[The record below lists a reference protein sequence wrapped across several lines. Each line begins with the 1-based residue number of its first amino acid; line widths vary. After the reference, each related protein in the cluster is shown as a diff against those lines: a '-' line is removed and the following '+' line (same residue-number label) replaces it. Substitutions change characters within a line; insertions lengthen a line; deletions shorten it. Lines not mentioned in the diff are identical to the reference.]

1 MGNGHH
7 FHRLSIPLKRL
18 YVVTIITF
26 VLLFALTGCSP
37 KSEPSTESTEATEAT
52 SDAAATVETTTAE
65 AVEVTYPETLLT
77 KEDIVY
83 FIMVDRF
90 ADGDTSGNLADVDK
104 DDLRAFQG
112 GDLQGIID
120 NLDYIKATGATAIWL
135 TPIME
140 NGPNGYHGYWIYDFY
155 KVDPHFGDLET
166 FKELVDKAHEMDLKV
181 VLDYIVN
188 HTGYDS
194 PWLDDPEKADWFNPD
209 RKISNWKDKE
219 EVELGWLSGLP
230 DLDQTNPEVSEY
242 FIENALWWIEET
254 GIDGFRLDTMRHV
267 SKTFWEDFSEAIKS
281 EVPDFFLLGEV
292 WDENAKTLE
301 SYHQSGIDS
310 LTNYSLFN
318 GIENAFTTQ
327 ANMFSLVNAL
337 DKEKAF
343 THPELNAIFIDNHDN
358 SRFASNNPRM
368 ALEYTKQAL
377 TFLYSYPAIPVVYYG
392 TELGMSG
399 AYDPENRR
407 FMAWDTVENNDM
419 LAYVKQLAEI
429 RDVYMEDF
437 VLTYHDKT
445 SIAYELSNGSEK
457 MLIVI
462 NSEEKDKSITF
473 DYAAAS
479 LTDYETG
486 EALASYD
493 GNTFSE
499 TLSPVSVKFYIV
511 N

>member
-1 MGNGHH
+1 MQKLNK
-7 FHRLSIPLKRL
+7 PLL
-18 YVVTIITF
+18 LVSVILVLF
-26 VLLFALTGCSP
+26 VALTGCSP
-37 KSEPSTESTEATEAT
+37 KAQQATSPSTESTEATSEA
-52 SDAAATVETTTAE
+52 STVEETTSE
-65 AVEVTYPETLLT
+65 AIDLPYPDTRLT
-77 KEDIVY
+77 KEDIIY

-90 ADGDTSGNLADVDK
+90 ADGDTFGNLPDVDK

-120 NLDYIKATGATAIWL
+120 KLDYIKSTGATAIWL

-166 FKELVDKAHEMDLKV
+166 FKSLVDKAHEMDLKV

-188 HTGYDS
+188 HTGYDA
-194 PWLDDPEKADWFNPD
+194 PWLDDPDKADWFNPN
-209 RKISNWKDKE
+209 RTISNWKDKE
-219 EVELGWLSGLP
+219 EVELGWLAGLP
-230 DLDQTNPEVSEY
+230 DLDQSNPEVSSY

-267 SKTFWEDFSEAIKS
+267 SKTFWEDFSQAIKS
-281 EVPDFFLLGEV
+281 EFPDFFLLGEV

-310 LTNYSLFN
+310 LTNYSMFN

-368 ALEYTKQAL
+368 SLEYTKQAL

-407 FMAWDTVENNDM
+407 FMAWETALNNEM

-437 VLTYHDKT
+437 VLIHHDKT
-445 SIAYELSNGSEK
+445 SIAYELSNGSNK
-457 MLIVI
+457 MLVII
-462 NSEEKDKSITF
+462 NSEEKDKIITF
-473 DYAAAS
+473 DYKAS
-479 LTDYETG
+479 TLTDYETG
-486 EALASYD
+486 EVLASYD
-493 GNTFSE
+493 GNTFAES
-499 TLSPVSVKFYIV
+499 LKPVTVKFYIV